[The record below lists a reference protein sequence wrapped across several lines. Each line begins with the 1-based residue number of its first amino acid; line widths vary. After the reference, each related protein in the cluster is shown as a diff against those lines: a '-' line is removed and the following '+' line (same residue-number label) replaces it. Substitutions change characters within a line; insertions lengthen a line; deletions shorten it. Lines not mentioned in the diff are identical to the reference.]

1 MLQHHIWS
9 VNDIPAVKIFCSV
22 FGLSST
28 IVKIQFVEHVKYLEE
43 EVFELRDEHYKMT
56 ATRAH
61 NLIIKENNL
70 DLSVENVDIPTSFD
84 GT

>member
-1 MLQHHIWS
+1 
-9 VNDIPAVKIFCSV
+9 
-22 FGLSST
+22 
-28 IVKIQFVEHVKYLEE
+28 
-43 EVFELRDEHYKMT
+43 MT

-84 GT
+84 GTQCLHRWNASRAFVIAIAEKTAQVIDVFDVVIDVTRCMYPMYLIEVGKEE